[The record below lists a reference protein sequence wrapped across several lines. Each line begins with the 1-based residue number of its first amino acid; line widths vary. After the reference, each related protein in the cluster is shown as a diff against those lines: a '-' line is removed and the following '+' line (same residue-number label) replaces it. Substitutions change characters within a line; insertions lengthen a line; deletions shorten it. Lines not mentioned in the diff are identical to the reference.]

1 MKFLLLLIPLL
12 LLSGCNPLRQAQLK
26 PSPPP
31 TNYSSITTSETGQ
44 MQQQWWLSFNN
55 PQLNQLQQ
63 QLFSNNLNLR
73 QALYRLQQL
82 EALQQISGASLWPQ
96 LNLNGALSRDHA
108 PGFLDDTDTTS
119 KRISV
124 AAGYEVDLW
133 HKLGDKK
140 TAARLRQEAGKKDVQ
155 ALLLSL
161 SAQLADQFF
170 VAVEQRGQL
179 ELLQQQ
185 TGHHNELLR
194 TITDRYRAG
203 LATAGEVYQAQQ
215 NLALVNSRIPPRQT
229 ALTRA
234 ENGIALLLGKLPG
247 SITIDSSELPQLT
260 DVVNIG
266 LPADLLL
273 QRPDV
278 AAALL
283 QLEAAD
289 REYAAALA
297 ARLPA
302 INLSATLGKSATNL
316 AVGDIEGTIWN
327 LALGLTQPLIDGGR
341 RQAESHRQQA
351 VRAEKLAVYQQTLL
365 TAIQEVETAL
375 VTEAQSIELGSRLEK
390 RRQINANS
398 LQFTTDNYRYGLI
411 DSKDLL
417 LNLVNHLEILTQQL
431 SNQRQQLSDRITL
444 ARALGG
450 SWMATEINRQ
460 QQTLNQDGNK

>member
-1 MKFLLLLIPLL
+1 MKLLFIFLLLLTA
-12 LLSGCNPLRQAQLK
+12 CNPLRPIQLK

-31 TNYSSITTSETGQ
+31 PSYGSVITGGTVQ
-44 MQQQWWLSFNN
+44 MQQQWWLNFNN
-55 PQLNQLQQ
+55 PQLNRLQK
-63 QLFSNNLNLR
+63 QLFPNNLNLR

-82 EALQQISGASLWPQ
+82 EALQQINGASLWPQ
-96 LNLNGALSRDHA
+96 LNLNGSINRDHA
-108 PGFLDDTDTTS
+108 PGIPDDTDTTS
-119 KRISV
+119 RRISV

-140 TAARLRQEAGKKDVQ
+140 VAAQLRHAAGVKEVQ

-161 SAQLADQFF
+161 SAQLTEQYFI
-170 VAVEQRGQL
+170 AVEQRGQL

-185 TGHHNELLR
+185 SGHHTELLR

-215 NLALVNSRIPPRQT
+215 NMALIASRIPPHKT

-234 ENGIALLLGKLPG
+234 ENGIALLLGKLP
-247 SITIDSSELPQLT
+247 SAITIDSSKLPQLT

-297 ARLPA
+297 AQLPA
-302 INLSATLGKSATNL
+302 INLSATLGKSATHL
-316 AVGDIEGTIWN
+316 AIGDIEGTIWN

-341 RQAESHRQQA
+341 RRAESKRQQA

-365 TAIQEVETAL
+365 TAVQEVETAL
-375 VTEAQSIELGSRLEK
+375 VAETYSIDLGGRIET
-390 RRQINANS
+390 RRQINSKS
-398 LQFTTDNYRYGLI
+398 LQFTEDSYRYGLI

-417 LNLVNHLEILTQQL
+417 LNQINHLEILTQQL

-450 SWMATEINRQ
+450 NWMTVEIIRQ